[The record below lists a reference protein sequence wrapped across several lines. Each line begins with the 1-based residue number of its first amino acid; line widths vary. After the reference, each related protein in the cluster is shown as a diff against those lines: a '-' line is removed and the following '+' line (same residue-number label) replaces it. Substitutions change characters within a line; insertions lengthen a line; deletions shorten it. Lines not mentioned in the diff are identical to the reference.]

1 MPALREALS
10 GAGYSAVSTYLQ
22 SGNVVL
28 CSDRAPTELEQDC
41 ERLIAERFGLEVPV
55 LARTASELAEI
66 VSADPLGELAA
77 DPRRYQVTFLAEP
90 LPAGRVEELAALA
103 AGQERLEA
111 LGRELFAWHPDGQ
124 ARSKLAAA
132 LAAASLGVKASARN
146 WTTVTTL
153 AQMTRA

>member
-90 LPAGRVEELAALA
+90 LPAERVGELAALA
-103 AGQERLEA
+103 AGQERLGEGP
-111 LGRELFAWHPDGQ
+111 LGRTCGPRALSGAGRQ
-124 ARSKLAAA
+124 GRRARIAPPP
-132 LAAASLGVKASARN
+132 SA
-146 WTTVTTL
+146 T
-153 AQMTRA
+153 